1 MTQYSKSR
9 FEMAR
14 WSMFAVLGLT
24 FILAFFHR
32 MAPAAIADELM
43 SSFGVSGASLG
54 ALAAAYFFVY
64 AAMQVPAGV
73 MADTLGPRYTVSLGN
88 LTAGAGA
95 ILFGMAGNFH
105 AAYIRRFLVGLGVS
119 VVFISI
125 LKNNSVWFSPRRFA
139 LMTGVTGLIG
149 NIGSITAAGPFTEL
163 LRFFSWREVF
173 YGIGGASILLG
184 FLAFAVLRNRPEDI
198 GFPSVREMEGGDPP
212 ALDEKFR
219 LSDLLAVLRG
229 KGVWPVFWMY
239 FGLTG
244 SLYTVTGLWGI
255 PFMRDVYGLPKTEA
269 AGYLTLTLIA
279 VALGGICSGWLSDRL
294 RRRKLVILGGAIFY
308 LCAWA
313 AFLFL
318 PWGPGLSG
326 YILFFVLGFSS
337 TGGTVGYASAKEH
350 TNPAFSGTTSSVV
363 NTGIFVSTVL
373 LQPLLGWVLDRTWDG
388 STAHGVRVYSAAG
401 YHTAFLVLFRCACL
415 TVVAASMIEETHGEN
430 VWEKRMVSG
439 NRTGARN

>member
-1 MTQYSKSR
+1 
-9 FEMAR
+9 
-14 WSMFAVLGLT
+14 MFAILGLT

-54 ALAAAYFFVY
+54 ALAAVYFFVY
-64 AAMQVPAGV
+64 AAMQIPTGV
-73 MADTLGPRYTVSLGN
+73 MVDTLGPRYTVSLGN

-95 ILFGMAGNFH
+95 LLFGMAGTFH
-105 AAYIRRFLVGLGVS
+105 AAYIGRFLVGLGVS

-125 LKNNSVWFSPRRFA
+125 LKNNSVWFSPGRFA

-173 YGIGGASILLG
+173 YSIGAASILLG
-184 FLAFAVLRNRPEDI
+184 ILAFIVLRNRPEDI
-198 GFPSVREMEGGDPP
+198 GFPSMREMEGGDPP
-212 ALDEKFR
+212 KVDEKFR
-219 LSDLLAVLRG
+219 LADLWAVLRG
-229 KGVWPVFWMY
+229 KGVWPIFWMY

-255 PFMRDVYGLPKTEA
+255 PFMRDVFGLPKTEA

-279 VALGGICSGWLSDRL
+279 VALGGIFSGWLSDTL
-294 RRRKLVILGGAIFY
+294 RRRKLVILGGAICY

-326 YILFFVLGFSS
+326 YVLFFVLGFSS
-337 TGGTVGYASAKEH
+337 TGGTVGYASAMEH

-363 NTGIFVSTVL
+363 NTGIFLSTVL

-388 STAHGVRVYSAAG
+388 SMAHGVRVYSAGG
-401 YHTAFLVLFRCACL
+401 YHTAFLLLFGCACL
-415 TVVAASMIEETHGEN
+415 TVIAASMIEETRGVN
-430 VWEKRMVSG
+430 VWEKRMAAANQS
-439 NRTGARN
+439 GARI